1 MGILRDKYGLY
12 GHDYHIQTCLDR
24 GDGHDG
30 IQCCHISLTSV
41 AKIGDKCW
49 HNNWKM
55 VTFGP
60 IGANDGSYERS

>member
-30 IQCCHISLTSV
+30 IQCCHISPTSV
-41 AKIGDKCW
+41 ATIGDKCC
-49 HNNWKM
+49 HNNWKI

-60 IGANDGSYERS
+60 FGANDGSYERF